1 MNGSKALQV
10 CYGHCFVLITC
21 HCELSGINT
30 AIRQK
35 HHLYKCLSI
44 SRSNCGKN
52 CLAQGGAVAEWS
64 KAILL
69 REKINENPKKIP
81 GSPPGLGN
89 LYTRIA

>member
-1 MNGSKALQV
+1 MNDSRTLQV
-10 CYGHCFVLITC
+10 SYGQCFALITR
-21 HCELSGINT
+21 HCELSGMKT
-30 AIRQK
+30 AIGQK

-64 KAILL
+64 KAQLL

-89 LYTRIA
+89 L